1 MKIIFSPCSRRNTE
15 LPPCNTEKKMKAKL
29 KKADSFYL
37 LFSLYALG
45 GIPVCILKNLLN
57 E

>member
-45 GIPVCILKNLLN
+45 DIPVCILKNLLN